1 MRHEIDTSEWKEF
14 GLADVFNM
22 TNTKSIVYSKL
33 LPDSGSIPYVTA
45 SSHNNGIQT
54 YVDCPAEWID
64 KGNCIVIGG
73 KTLTFTYQR
82 CDFCSNDSHNIAL
95 HLKEEALATEARYLF
110 LIAALKASLMQH
122 FAWTDSISMKRAAKE
137 TFYLPAKSSGEPDWD
152 YMDAYMSDILA
163 EEQAYADELNSQEWH
178 RHSIDSG
185 AWRSYRIGD
194 LFDIR
199 KGTRLTRADMKPGT
213 TPFIGATLENNGIT
227 AFVGNDEHIH
237 PGNTITVAYN
247 GQKATGKAF
256 WQPVPFW
263 ASDDVS
269 VLYPKFEM
277 TREIALFLVP
287 IFWEVGRPYAFADKW
302 RSEVMT
308 DDELPLPSTPSG
320 EPDWNRMGAYM
331 SRLVDEEVGRVAALH
346 GRLGSRQA

>member
-1 MRHEIDTSEWKEF
+1 MRHEIDTCEWKEF
-14 GLADVFNM
+14 KVGTLFTMFKPPVLHDRQVLPSANGL
-22 TNTKSIVYSKL
+22 
-33 LPDSGSIPYVTA
+33 PYVVRTKFK
-45 SSHNNGIQT
+45 NGIKDLVVT
-54 YVDCPAEWID
+54 DEPVDPSPAGVVTWGSENASFFRQELPFYSGRDIYYLD
-64 KGNCIVIGG
+64 TRQLSGNACRF
-73 KTLTFTYQR
+73 LTAILDTITSRYPYNYGLFP
-82 CDFCSNDSHNIAL
+82 DL
-95 HLKEEALATEARYLF
+95 LKEE
-110 LIAALKASLMQH
+110 LIK
-122 FAWTDSISMKRAAKE
+122 
-137 TFYLPAKSSGEPDWD
+137 LPVTPSGDPDWA
-152 YMDAYMSDILA
+152 YMDAYMSGILT
-163 EEQAYADELNSQEWH
+163 EEQAYADELNSHEWH

-185 AWRSYRIGD
+185 AWRKYRIGD

-199 KGTRLTRADMKPGT
+199 KGTRLTRADMRPGT

-277 TREIALFLVP
+277 TREIALFLAP

-302 RSEVMT
+302 RSEVMA

-320 EPDWNRMGAYM
+320 EPDWNRMDAYM
-331 SRLVDEEVGRVAALH
+331 SRLVDEEVGRAAALR
-346 GRLGSRQA
+346 GRLGPRQA

>member
-1 MRHEIDTSEWKEF
+1 MRHEIDTCEWKEF
-14 GLADVFNM
+14 KVGTLFTMFKPPVLHDRQVLPSANGL
-22 TNTKSIVYSKL
+22 
-33 LPDSGSIPYVTA
+33 PYVVRTKFK
-45 SSHNNGIQT
+45 NGIKDLVVT
-54 YVDCPAEWID
+54 DEPVDPSPAGVVTWGSENASFFRQELPFYSGRDIYYLD
-64 KGNCIVIGG
+64 TRQLSGN
-73 KTLTFTYQR
+73 
-82 CDFCSNDSHNIAL
+82 
-95 HLKEEALATEARYLF
+95 
-110 LIAALKASLMQH
+110 
-122 FAWTDSISMKRAAKE
+122 
-137 TFYLPAKSSGEPDWD
+137 
-152 YMDAYMSDILA
+152 
-163 EEQAYADELNSQEWH
+163 EWH

-185 AWRSYRIGD
+185 AWRKYRIGD

-199 KGTRLTRADMKPGT
+199 KGTRLTRADMRPGT

-302 RSEVMT
+302 RSEVMA

-320 EPDWNRMGAYM
+320 EPDWNRMDAYM
-331 SRLVDEEVGRVAALH
+331 SRLVDEEVGRAAALR
-346 GRLGSRQA
+346 GRLGPRQA